1 MNLNG
6 DNTKKCRPENFDV
19 DVRGVSINPIKFHLS
34 SCLPNDRD
42 WIQNLDEN
50 DADTAKKEK
59 IKGIKNY
66 ATLIS
71 DMAVMVKNLDG
82 NYKHTLNN
90 LRDSY
95 RRFLG
100 TFVSVLTDF
109 SQTISSITG
118 ILEEYIVA

>member
-1 MNLNG
+1 MELSTIIKALNEFIKEYGVYKESWGLKNG
-6 DNTKKCRPENFDV
+6 DNTKKCGPENNDDDV
-19 DVRGVSINPIKFHLS
+19 EASTTNPIKFHLS

-50 DADTAKKEK
+50 DADPTKKEK

-82 NYKHTLNN
+82 NYKHT
-90 LRDSY
+90 
-95 RRFLG
+95 
-100 TFVSVLTDF
+100 
-109 SQTISSITG
+109 
-118 ILEEYIVA
+118 